1 MCHFLQH
8 RWTYDGSDI
17 TFTIK
22 VRLKWLYCHDQ
33 IFLSYNCTDYI
44 GMTLILKLR
53 TLGYGYIAT
62 IRSLEGT
69 DVMVISSKFGLL
81 NVTDV
86 TVIPL
91 KLGLPELQM

>member
-1 MCHFLQH
+1 
-8 RWTYDGSDI
+8 
-17 TFTIK
+17 
-22 VRLKWLYCHDQ
+22 
-33 IFLSYNCTDYI
+33 
-44 GMTLILKLR
+44 MTLILKLR